1 MPITPMTTAP
11 DHIEAH
17 HEDLREVEM
26 LQCFENHYWD
36 TLILTVPARLGDDRE
51 QVTRYVEEH
60 YGQQC
65 QYRRVVAWQVSCFQP
80 GAE

>member
-1 MPITPMTTAP
+1 MPAAPVTTLTEPAP
-11 DHIEAH
+11 SAGEMQHIE
-17 HEDLREVEM
+17 M
-26 LQCFENHYWD
+26 LLCFENRSWD
-36 TLILTVPARLGDDRE
+36 TLVLPVPARLGEDRE

-60 YGQQC
+60 YGRQC